1 MVLFRSIRSRALLLA
16 TLALAMVVGLP
27 VGQAAPGSSKSPAKT
42 DEPEGEGEETGAA
55 ETPAAPA
62 GDASDAVL
70 TPAVEEL
77 LAIRPCRVVGGVT
90 SLAYSLSDPAEAND
104 FEWGGFDKVELHQ
117 VVGNRMSEMGLEL
130 GAGSSQ
136 AGRLRHKLPLGGTFT
151 IEVELWAAHA
161 APSSMVCFGLSDK
174 VGVLWGQQ
182 IVKPSTLKPWSKG
195 QPAADPTIF
204 GGERSVKAKITATNG
219 MEVTVECNGRR
230 VAAHRFTKGELK
242 NARFAVFARN
252 CRLVVTDLQI
262 KGQIDGAK
270 L

>member
-1 MVLFRSIRSRALLLA
+1 MVFSARSRALLLA
-16 TLALAMVVGLP
+16 TLALAMVVALP
-27 VGQAAPGSSKSPAKT
+27 MGQAAPGGTKSPAKT
-42 DEPEGEGEETGAA
+42 DEPSDEGDEGATTE
-55 ETPAAPA
+55 ETPAEPA
-62 GDASDAVL
+62 GDANDAVL

-77 LAIRPCRVVGGVT
+77 LSLRPCRVVNGVAN
-90 SLAYSLSDPAEAND
+90 LAYSLSDPAEAND
-104 FEWGGFDKVELHQ
+104 FESNGFDKVELHQ
-117 VVGNRMSEMGLEL
+117 VVGNRMSDVGLEL

-136 AGRLRHKLPLGGTFT
+136 VGRLRHKLPLGGTFT

-161 APSSMVCFGLSDK
+161 APSSIVCFGLSEK

-182 IVKPSTLKPWSKG
+182 LVKPSSLKPWAKS
-195 QPAADPTIF
+195 QAAADPTLF
-204 GGERSVKAKITATNG
+204 GAERPVKAKITATNG

-242 NARFAVFARN
+242 NARFALFARN

-262 KGQIDGAK
+262 KGQVDGAK